1 MPYDIEGTRADIA
14 MDPGSVPSRMN
25 AGRVYEHYFN
35 GISRKTQKLV
45 RDSVGFN
52 EVRKNILDY
61 SDAEITNAFSIVLE
75 ILEIIGTE
83 QYVTYNAITDIGSMR
98 EIVEEILYDEFFILY
113 TVSSNKK
120 PYQIVSQVANTKFAP
135 VIDRITI
142 VENGVHKRS
151 ENKILI
157 APIYTILLAK
167 TADNFLSTASA
178 KTNHYGLPIGV
189 GNNGKYRMPW
199 RNSPVKV
206 LSETESRLYVSYV
219 SRLALAEL
227 KDRANSIKTHE
238 SVYKTIL
245 ESDVPSNIDRVVDR
259 NKIPY
264 GGDAAL
270 ELVNSIFNVGG
281 INIKY
286 TPDKNKIHPV
296 T

>member
-1 MPYDIEGTRADIA
+1 MPYDAEGNQAHIV
-14 MDPGSVPSRMN
+14 MDPSSIPSRMN

-35 GISRKTQKLV
+35 GVSRKTQKLV
-45 RDSVGFN
+45 RDSVGFHS
-52 EVRKNILDY
+52 VQKNIMEY
-61 SDAEITNAFSIVLE
+61 TDAEINNAFNIVLGV
-75 ILEIIGTE
+75 LEIIGTE
-83 QYVTYNAITDIGSMR
+83 QYDNYRMVSNMESKR
-98 EIVEEILYDEFFILY
+98 EVIEEILYDEFFILY
-113 TVSSNKK
+113 TVSSKKK
-120 PYQIVSQVANTKFAP
+120 PYQIVSQIVGTMYEP
-135 VIDRITI
+135 LIDHLTLI
-142 VENGVHKRS
+142 ENGVKKKS
-151 ENKILI
+151 KNKALI

-227 KDRANSIKTHE
+227 KDRANSIKTHAE
-238 SVYKTIL
+238 VYKNIL
-245 ESDVPSNIDRVVDR
+245 EAPIPSNIDRVVDR

-286 TPDKNKIHPV
+286 TPDKHKIHPR
-296 T
+296 